1 MAPATPG
8 YWALH
13 GFQASVTGDTQ
24 AYAHSTAVIAAI
36 TTAALLVSARHIRR

>member
-1 MAPATPG
+1 VAPATPG

-13 GFQASVTGDTQ
+13 GFQAAVTGDTH

-36 TTAALLVSARHIRR
+36 TATALLVPAHRIRH